1 MLTSDDKAILR
12 EIRDTTDDE
21 DEKRVMRKT
30 LNYVQTLENKLI
42 TVRTLLRTAL
52 NETSPKR
59 GGDDE

>member
-30 LNYVQTLENKLI
+30 LNYVQD
-42 TVRTLLRTAL
+42 RT
-52 NETSPKR
+52 SVV
-59 GGDDE
+59 

>member
-1 MLTSDDKAILR
+1 MLTPDDKAILR

-30 LNYVQTLENKLI
+30 LNYVQTLENKLT

>member
-30 LNYVQTLENKLI
+30 LNYVQTLENKLA

>member
-1 MLTSDDKAILR
+1 MLTPDDKTILR